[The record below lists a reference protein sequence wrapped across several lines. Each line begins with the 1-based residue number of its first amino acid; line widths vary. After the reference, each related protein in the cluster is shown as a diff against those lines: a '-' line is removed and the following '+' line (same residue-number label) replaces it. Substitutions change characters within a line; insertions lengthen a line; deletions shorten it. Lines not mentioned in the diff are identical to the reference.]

1 MSKNYKTMISRKIQP
16 SKYDPENSSNTL
28 TAMVKRNLNVMKAR
42 HKNLYIVIAVKNT
55 MLQEQKI
62 TCSFYNYHS
71 YYQKA

>member
-55 MLQEQKI
+55 ML
-62 TCSFYNYHS
+62 
-71 YYQKA
+71 